1 MEVLAIYARTS
12 TDKAENST
20 IEQQVKAGIEF
31 ASKNNMNPKVFQDKG
46 ISGYKIEEDEN
57 KNPFENRPAF
67 TQMIEDI
74 KKGTI
79 DAVWVWEHSRIS
91 RNQYASAYIFNIF
104 SKYKI
109 RLYEKD
115 KEYDLNDPNTQLL
128 RTMLDAVAQ
137 YERQLIVK
145 RTTRGL
151 HNAIDNGK
159 RSYPSLFGYRK
170 TIKNSKGNYIWEPVE
185 SELLQ
190 VKNWFTRYKNG
201 ESLKNIV
208 FSQNSNENKASHIL
222 KRTTHLSRTLQH
234 YVYTGYSLNTKGL
247 DYLKKFDNFE
257 IDNLQMLHNPDYWV
271 KSIPYSLEIINREDW
286 IEVKER
292 LRIYKEK
299 HKKNTNRRAEKSIGT
314 GLITCGYCGAKFF
327 YQVQAHKRK
336 KGLVLYPYYFHMSCL
351 DRTCLQSP
359 KSVSQDKIDT
369 IFKIFVLYST
379 ITSDSKSKFLKERL
393 FQEDIEVKAIK
404 EKIKILKRDHQKTE
418 TQISKFR
425 TALETTEDV
434 GAITVLAKQIDNTE
448 TTLTEIKNSIIS
460 GEAELQ
466 EKQEA
471 MNKTKSQLMHYSI
484 CDLLTQFFEK
494 WNIEEQ
500 RNHLLKIVD
509 SAVITGTTLNIKS
522 GEYTYIFD
530 TNKKYEFPT
539 VVYNEMLKEA
549 KEDIDYSSFFRNK
562 PDDHFERRM
571 WSILVMSE
579 SVWHIC
585 EWRDKEKQ
593 LIF

>member
-1 MEVLAIYARTS
+1 MLAIYARTS

-46 ISGYKIEEDEN
+46 VSGYKIEEDEN

-159 RSYPSLFGYRK
+159 RSYPSLLGYRK

-404 EKIKILKRDHQKTE
+404 EKVKILKRDHQKTE
-418 TQISKFR
+418 TQISKFK

-466 EKQEA
+466 ERQEA
-471 MNKTKSQLMHYSI
+471 MNKTRSQLMHYSI

-509 SAVITGTTLNIKS
+509 NAVITGTTLNIKS